1 MFKTKINKFKVIQNK
16 LYGQKGRK
24 TPKNTKKTCVF
35 FWRGRS
41 HDMKILNL
49 IYHQFTIYCRSNK
62 KKLGPYLLINYFKI
76 KILKQLI
83 FSFQAFS
90 LIFLRNAVT
99 RPPKYPP
106 ATFCYAGSY
115 QKKYDFDKIE
125 CLGVLKNHMAIAPK
139 KFPRLKYQ
147 LVQKTLFSVQNVC
160 FWAKFFP

>member
-1 MFKTKINKFKVIQNK
+1 MVKKAEK
-16 LYGQKGRK
+16 RK
-24 TPKNTKKTCVF
+24 KNTKKTCVF

-41 HDMKILNL
+41 RDMKILNL
-49 IYHQFTIYCRSNK
+49 IYHQFTIYCQSNK

-76 KILKQLI
+76 KILKYLI
-83 FSFQAFS
+83 FPFQAFS

-115 QKKYDFDKIE
+115 KKKYDFDKIE

-139 KFPRLKYQ
+139 KCPPPPISAGLK
-147 LVQKTLFSVQNVC
+147 KTIFSTKCVFLGQIFTIKWHLSIC
-160 FWAKFFP
+160 FIINQ